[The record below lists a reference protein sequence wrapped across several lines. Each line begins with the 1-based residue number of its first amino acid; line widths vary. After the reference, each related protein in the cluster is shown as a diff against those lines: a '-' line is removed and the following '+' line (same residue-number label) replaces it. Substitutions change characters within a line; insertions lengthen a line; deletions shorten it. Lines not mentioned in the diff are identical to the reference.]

1 MKKNIVRL
9 GILGLLGVGF
19 FLGWASSQRQG
30 ISTAIT
36 IAAPPERVW
45 QVLTDTGKYPQWN
58 PVMVK
63 MTGRLQ
69 AGQTLAFENHSQDG
83 KIMTFRP
90 TVLRAEAGR
99 ELRWLGRLWV
109 RGLFDGEHFFILTPT
124 SDGKTLLQHG
134 ETFQGALVPFVR
146 GWLTGTI
153 QADFQ
158 RINTALKARAEAR
171 G

>member
-1 MKKNIVRL
+1 MKKNVVSLVVL
-9 GILGLLGVGF
+9 GALGLGGLLF
-19 FLGWASSQRQG
+19 WAGHQTQVLQ
-30 ISTAIT
+30 TEMA

-45 QVLTDTGKYPQWN
+45 QVLTDTGEYPQWN

-69 AGQTLAFENHSQDG
+69 AGNTIALENRTRDG
-83 KIMTFRP
+83 QSMTFRP
-90 TVLRAEAGR
+90 TILKAEANT

-109 RGLFDGEHFFILTPT
+109 PGVFDGEHFFILTPT
-124 SDGKTLLQHG
+124 GDGKTLLQHG
-134 ETFQGALVPFVR
+134 ETFRGVLVPFVR

-153 QADFQ
+153 QADFH
-158 RINTALKARAEAR
+158 RINIALKARAEAR